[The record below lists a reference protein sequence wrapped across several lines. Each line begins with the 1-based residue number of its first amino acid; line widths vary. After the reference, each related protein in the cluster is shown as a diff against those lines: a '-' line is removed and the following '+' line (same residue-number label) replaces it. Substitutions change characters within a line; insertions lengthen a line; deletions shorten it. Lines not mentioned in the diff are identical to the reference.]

1 MDLSALSSSTGIP
14 ALSAFFLGLMAAI
27 GPCTMATNIA
37 ALAYVGRNLTS
48 RRYSVVTAALYTL
61 GRMLTYTILGA
72 LIIYLGLGIPGV
84 SLFLQ
89 GIGEKAL
96 GPFLIAIGILMLFV
110 DRISFGGA
118 GNSLSNIGG
127 KVADWGMIGGLP
139 LGALFALAFCPY
151 SAVLFFA
158 VLLPLALKSTGGIT
172 FPAFFAIG
180 TGLPVLLFGLLIS
193 FGVAS
198 ISKWVGAISRSEKVI
213 RIVIAIIFICIGIYY
228 MLPWL
233 GTLFAANQIS

>member
-1 MDLSALSSSTGIP
+1 MDLSALSANTGIP
-14 ALSAFFLGLMAAI
+14 ALSAFFLGLMATV

-37 ALAYVGRNLTS
+37 ALAYVSRNLTD
-48 RRYSVVTAALYTL
+48 RKYAVATAALYTL

-72 LIIYLGLGIPGV
+72 LIIFLGLGIPGV

-89 GIGEKAL
+89 DIGGKVL
-96 GPFLIAIGILMLFV
+96 GPFLIVIGILMLFI
-110 DRISFGGA
+110 DRISFGSA

-158 VLLPLALKSTGGIT
+158 VLLPLALKTAGGVT
-172 FPAFFAIG
+172 LPAFFALG
-180 TGLPVLLFGLLIS
+180 TGLPVLLFGMLLS
-193 FGVAS
+193 FGVAG
-198 ISKWVGAISRSEKVI
+198 ISKWVDAISRGEKI
-213 RIVIAIIFICIGIYY
+213 LRIAVAVIFIGIGIYY

-233 GTLFAANQIS
+233 SSLFTAN